1 MGWGDQKSTGQQNQ
15 IQYHLIPQKEMQWT
29 NVTTETIG
37 YTTFKKSSWSH
48 TLRNIGQWY
57 TQNIPLS
64 QKHAKHKLTDSE
76 DTTSIISVL
85 QHMDVFGILPNGKKR
100 KKKGTQGSGANCPGY
115 GQELQWFSGTVW
127 FLFVAQKSRNEQDSE
142 IQNTALVTWPYQHTS
157 VHCFLSFFCEPAY
170 LESYLI
176 RFYHCASSNL
186 FVRHRIQLLALA
198 ETVQAK
204 LLVARSMTAEAKAQ
218 YVALLWERSSAI
230 DCDAETH
237 EWMPSHRF
245 CRYPGHVILS
255 KLRWHWLQK
264 LHLLHQLRH
273 WRASCWLPSYTHRH
287 GRPNWLGVGRAAS
300 ITPGY
305 AMLVHTGS
313 HRVIA

>member
-1 MGWGDQKSTGQQNQ
+1 M
-15 IQYHLIPQKEMQWT
+15 
-29 NVTTETIG
+29 
-37 YTTFKKSSWSH
+37 
-48 TLRNIGQWY
+48 
-57 TQNIPLS
+57 QNI
-64 QKHAKHKLTDSE
+64 TDSK

-85 QHMDVFGILPNGKKR
+85 QRMGVLAFCPRKEKKE
-100 KKKGTQGSGANCPGY
+100 KKGSPATLEYFRKEKLKAAELCPGY
-115 GQELQWFSGTVW
+115 GQELQGFSGRCDSC
-127 FLFVAQKSRNEQDSE
+127 LLHKSPEMNR
-142 IQNTALVTWPYQHTS
+142 IQNTALVTSPYQPTS

-170 LESYLI
+170 LKSYLI

-186 FVRHRIQLLALA
+186 FGRHRIQPLALA
-198 ETVQAK
+198 EAVQAK

-218 YVALLWERSSAI
+218 HVALLWERSSAI